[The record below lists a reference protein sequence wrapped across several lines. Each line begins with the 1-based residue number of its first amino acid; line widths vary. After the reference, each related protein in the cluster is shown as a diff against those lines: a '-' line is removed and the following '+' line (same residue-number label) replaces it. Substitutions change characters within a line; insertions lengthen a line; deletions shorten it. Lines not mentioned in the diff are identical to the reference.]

1 MSYHLSVSVS
11 KGETGKA
18 CTPEHDLR
26 TNPHWTPTRRSLK
39 EYRKYNVIDAIPIRG
54 HAATYKDAYDAL
66 FAATVAEYNARQK
79 KPSRRVSSLYDK
91 MMADRKSDP
100 YVTFVV
106 QFGDAETN
114 PVTGLDTGD
123 AKAVATRKATVR
135 AMRDIARKLEAT
147 GHFAVLGGQVHCDE
161 WHLDGETQKWEPGTI
176 HGHLAVVPLAD
187 GYKTGLSV
195 RPAFGKAL
203 KQVYGSDK
211 QGFVEL
217 HDMMMRTM
225 EDVGREYGIE
235 REVKH
240 NDEHHVDVT
249 SYTARKEAAKREARI
264 TEREGAVAK
273 HEAEVASREDRA
285 AKLAHSAH
293 CRLDDVEAREQAVK
307 AREAETADVEAR
319 VTRARAAADKAKA
332 EAAQARE
339 DAETARRE
347 AEKAKRAKRKAE
359 SERDSAASQLRDI
372 RDDVEALGPN
382 GYGIDW
388 EDGHE
393 PSLREMRERVAD
405 ARDELHGARDELHGV
420 YRDIDQA
427 REDLEVTAGRR
438 TLGLRD
444 VVASV
449 IDVVA
454 GAFED
459 HGFPKVAAWLRRRA
473 DKLTERAIDRIA
485 PETVRAHRALADA
498 PENVNTSDDYTARPR
513 RDFGPDV

>member
-1 MSYHLSVSVS
+1 MSYRLSVSVS

-54 HAATYKDAYDAL
+54 RAATYKDAYDTL

-79 KPSRRVSSLYDK
+79 KPSRRISSLYDK

-135 AMRDIARKLEAT
+135 AMRDIARRLEAT

-161 WHLDGETQKWEPGTI
+161 WHLDGETQKWAPGTI

-240 NDEHHVDVT
+240 DDGRHVDVN

-264 TEREGAVAK
+264 SERETEVAK
-273 HEAEVASREDRA
+273 RETEVASREDRA
-285 AKLAHSAH
+285 ARLAHSAH
-293 CRLDDVEAREQAVK
+293 RRLDDVEAREQAVK

-319 VTRARAAADKAKA
+319 VTHARAAADKAKA

-339 DAETARRE
+339 DAEAARKE

-359 SERDSAASQLRDI
+359 SERDRAASQLRDI
-372 RDDVEALGPN
+372 REDVEALGPN

-388 EDGHE
+388 DSGHE
-393 PSLREMRERVAD
+393 QSLREMREKVAD
-405 ARDELHGARDELHGV
+405 ARDELHGV

-427 REDLEVTAGRR
+427 REDLEVTTGRR

-449 IDVVA
+449 IGVVA
-454 GAFED
+454 GVLDDA
-459 HGFPKVAAWLRRRA
+459 GLPKIARWLRKRA
-473 DKLTERAIDRIA
+473 DELTEKAVDEIA
-485 PETVRAHRALADA
+485 PETRTAHRALADM
-498 PENVNTSDDYTARPR
+498 PDGLDVSSTGTDYTRSPS
-513 RDFGPDV
+513 GPDV